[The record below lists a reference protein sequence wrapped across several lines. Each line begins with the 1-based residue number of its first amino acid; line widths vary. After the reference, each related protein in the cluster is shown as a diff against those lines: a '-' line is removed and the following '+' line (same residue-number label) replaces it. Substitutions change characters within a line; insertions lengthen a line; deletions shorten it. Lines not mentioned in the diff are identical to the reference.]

1 MKTFFYTVASPRCAE
16 NCNFKTCSKRYLM
29 KLQAQQYGGEYYA
42 LEGPVTFGTQ
52 GVSVFP
58 QHGDIV
64 VLFAQN
70 SEELCLMNSS
80 GECFEGMKKLLVV
93 ADVSGI
99 DGTMFHKLSPRYIT
113 QASRTVEELGQVIE
127 KMKTPIDSVS

>member
-1 MKTFFYTVASPRCAE
+1 MKTFFYTVTSPRCAE
-16 NCNFKTCSKRYLM
+16 NCNFNTCSKRYFN
-29 KLQAQQYGGEYYA
+29 KLQAQKYGGEYYA
-42 LEGPVTFGTQ
+42 LEGPITFGIQ
-52 GVSVFP
+52 SVSGFP

-64 VLFAQN
+64 VLFVQN

-80 GECFEGMKKLLVV
+80 SECFEGMKKLLVV
-93 ADVSGI
+93 ADASGI

-127 KMKTPIDSVS
+127 KMKIPINSMS